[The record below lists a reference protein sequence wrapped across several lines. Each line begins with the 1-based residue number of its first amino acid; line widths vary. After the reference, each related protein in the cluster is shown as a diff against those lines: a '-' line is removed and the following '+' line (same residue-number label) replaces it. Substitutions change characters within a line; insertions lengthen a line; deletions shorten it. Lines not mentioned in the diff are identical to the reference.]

1 MKLTKTNENKLID
14 GMLELLLPATY
25 MVTSRKFGSTLIDLG
40 VTKDAN
46 GNDIDPKILYTTK
59 EPHQVN
65 HKRALKKMIKKM
77 IERRESEREIH
88 EIDEKKSKLKMRKR
102 SEKRDWN

>member
-65 HKRALKKMIKKM
+65 HKRALKKMIKKAKTDEEM
-77 IERRESEREIH
+77 QTLLAEYLVKYGRRKDRTELS
-88 EIDEKKSKLKMRKR
+88 ST
-102 SEKRDWN
+102 NT

>member
-1 MKLTKTNENKLID
+1 MKLTKINEKALIA
-14 GMLELLLPATY
+14 GMLEMLLTETY
-25 MVTSRKFGSTLIDLG
+25 TVTNKKFGSTLIDLG

-65 HKRALKKMIKKM
+65 HKRALKKMIKKAKTDEEM
-77 IERRESEREIH
+77 QTLLAEYLVKYGRRKDRTE
-88 EIDEKKSKLKMRKR
+88 L
-102 SEKRDWN
+102 

>member
-1 MKLTKTNENKLID
+1 MKLTKENEKALIA
-14 GMLELLLPATY
+14 GMLEMLLPANYT
-25 MVTSRKFGSTLIDLG
+25 VTNRRFGSTIIDLG

-65 HKRALKKMIKKM
+65 HKRALKKMIKKAKTDEEM
-77 IERRESEREIH
+77 QTLLAEYLVKYGRRKDRTELS
-88 EIDEKKSKLKMRKR
+88 ST
-102 SEKRDWN
+102 NT

>member
-65 HKRALKKMIKKM
+65 HKRSLKKMIKKAKTDEEM
-77 IERRESEREIH
+77 QTLLAEYLVKYGRRKDRTELS
-88 EIDEKKSKLKMRKR
+88 ST
-102 SEKRDWN
+102 NT